1 MIDLT
6 TEMAEL
12 WAALGPGRRHRGRVI
27 LFVSALAGEGTSTV
41 AREYA
46 RLAAVR
52 ARRPVWLI
60 DADLVQQ
67 GQMEAVGREPDRFGQ
82 LGRPAQAS
90 PDGSS
95 FFAVSP
101 PLVGRD
107 GQPVAP
113 ARLLTAR
120 PALGGRLWVTRFN
133 QEILRSGQRAEATDD
148 SRYWDA
154 IRAHA
159 ETIVIDAPSA
169 DRSDLALILAPL
181 VDVTV
186 LVVAGQATEAA
197 APVAL
202 RDEIEAVGGHIAGVV
217 VNRST
222 YRAPQLLRRR
232 SA

>member
-12 WAALGPGRRHRGRVI
+12 WAALGPGRGHRARVV
-27 LFVSALAGEGTSTV
+27 LVVSALAGEGTSTV

-52 ARRPVWLI
+52 ARRPGWLI
-60 DADLVQQ
+60 DADLLKLDPMCAF
-67 GQMEAVGREPDRFGQ
+67 GGDPERFGQ
-82 LGRPAQAS
+82 LGRPAHAS

-95 FFAVSP
+95 FFAITP
-101 PLVGRD
+101 PLVGKD

-133 QEILRSGQRAEATDD
+133 QEVLRSGQRAEAIDD
-148 SRYWDA
+148 GRYWDA
-154 IRAHA
+154 LRGHA
-159 ETIVIDAPSA
+159 ETVVIDAPSA

-181 VDVTV
+181 ADVTV

-202 RDEIEAVGGHIAGVV
+202 RDEIEAVGGNIAGVV

-222 YRAPQLLRRR
+222 YRAPPLLRRLT
-232 SA
+232 A

>member
-12 WAALGPGRRHRGRVI
+12 WAALGPGRGHRGRVV
-27 LFVSALAGEGTSTV
+27 LFVSALSGEGSSTV

-60 DADLVQQ
+60 DADLLQQ
-67 GQMEAVGREPDRFGQ
+67 DQMATIGKDAVRFGQ
-82 LGRPAQAS
+82 LGRPAHAS
-90 PDGSS
+90 PDGSC
-95 FFAVSP
+95 FFTITP
-101 PLVGRD
+101 PLKGRD
-107 GQPVAP
+107 GLAVAP

-133 QEILRSGQRAEATDD
+133 QEVLRSGQRAEAIDD
-148 SRYWDA
+148 GRYWDA
-154 IRAHA
+154 LRGHA

-169 DRSDLALILAPL
+169 DRSDLALVLAPL
-181 VDVTV
+181 ADVTV

-202 RDEIEAVGGHIAGVV
+202 RDEIEAVGGTIAGVV

-222 YRAPQLLRRR
+222 YQAPPLLRRL

>member
-12 WAALGPGRRHRGRVI
+12 WAALGPGRGHRGRVV

-60 DADLVQQ
+60 DADLLQQ
-67 GQMEAVGREPDRFGQ
+67 DQMSAIGGDPERFGQ
-82 LGRPAQAS
+82 LGRPAHAS

-95 FFAVSP
+95 FFAITP
-101 PLVGRD
+101 PLVGKD

-133 QEILRSGQRAEATDD
+133 QGVLRSGQRAEAIDD
-148 SRYWDA
+148 GRYWDA
-154 IRAHA
+154 LRGHA
-159 ETIVIDAPSA
+159 ETVVIDAPSA

-181 VDVTV
+181 ADVTV

-202 RDEIEAVGGHIAGVV
+202 RDEIEAVGGNIAGVV

-222 YRAPQLLRRR
+222 YRAPQLLRRLT
-232 SA
+232 A

>member
-1 MIDLT
+1 M
-6 TEMAEL
+6 
-12 WAALGPGRRHRGRVI
+12 
-27 LFVSALAGEGTSTV
+27 
-41 AREYA
+41 
-46 RLAAVR
+46 
-52 ARRPVWLI
+52 
-60 DADLVQQ
+60 
-67 GQMEAVGREPDRFGQ
+67 
-82 LGRPAQAS
+82 
-90 PDGSS
+90 
-95 FFAVSP
+95 
-101 PLVGRD
+101 
-107 GQPVAP
+107 AP

-169 DRSDLALILAPL
+169 DRSDLALVLAPL
-181 VDVTV
+181 ADVTV
-186 LVVAGQATEAA
+186 LVVAGQATEAS

-202 RDEIEAVGGHIAGVV
+202 RDEIEAVGGSIAGVV

-222 YRAPQLLRRR
+222 YRAPTLLRRR

>member
-12 WAALGPGRRHRGRVI
+12 WAALGPGRRHRGRVV

-52 ARRPVWLI
+52 ARKPVWLI
-60 DADLVQQ
+60 DGDLVQQ
-67 GQMEAVGREPDRFGQ
+67 DQMQTVGGDPERFGQ
-82 LGRPAQAS
+82 LGRPAHAS

-95 FFAVSP
+95 FFTISP
-101 PLVGRD
+101 PLVGRG

-113 ARLLTAR
+113 ARLITAR

-154 IRAHA
+154 LRAHA

-169 DRSDLALILAPL
+169 DRSDLALVLAPL
-181 VDVTV
+181 ADLTV
-186 LVVAGQATEAA
+186 LVVAGQATDAA
-197 APVAL
+197 APMAL
-202 RDEIEAVGGHIAGVV
+202 RDEIEAVGGTIAGVV

-222 YRAPQLLRRR
+222 YRAPPLLRRLT
-232 SA
+232 A

>member
-12 WAALGPGRRHRGRVI
+12 WAALGPGRRHRGRVV
-27 LFVSALAGEGTSTV
+27 LFVSALAGEGKSTV

-52 ARRPVWLI
+52 ARKPVWLI
-60 DADLVQQ
+60 DGDLVQQ
-67 GQMEAVGREPDRFGQ
+67 DQMQTVGGDPERFGQ
-82 LGRPAQAS
+82 LGRPAHAS

-95 FFAVSP
+95 FFTISP

-113 ARLLTAR
+113 ARLITAR

-154 IRAHA
+154 LRAHA

-169 DRSDLALILAPL
+169 DRSDLALVLAPL
-181 VDVTV
+181 ADLTV
-186 LVVAGQATEAA
+186 LVVAGQATDAA
-197 APVAL
+197 APMAL
-202 RDEIEAVGGHIAGVV
+202 RDEIEAVGGTIAGVV

-222 YRAPQLLRRR
+222 YRAPPLLRRLT
-232 SA
+232 A